1 MEQKQTLTITVA
13 FFESLEDMRKFVDRS
28 ISETTSVLGET
39 YAKTEEIR
47 KRYESNKGDQLRG
60 GKKSGPSS
68 IKQKEVAGF
77 RVLVN
82 PTPEYELKLIEES
95 VATLQERI
103 EMLEKTKELY
113 PALDKQGARIAMVL
127 DEGVPSGFMF
137 FGPDL

>member
-1 MEQKQTLTITVA
+1 MTITVA
-13 FFESLEDMRKFVDRS
+13 FFESLQDMRKYVDKS
-28 ISETTSVLGET
+28 ISETKSALGET

-47 KRYESNKGDQLRG
+47 KRYEFSKGDQTQG
-60 GKKSGPSS
+60 GKKSGPSN

-82 PTPEYELKLIEES
+82 PTPDYELKVIEDS
-95 VATLQERI
+95 VASLQERI

>member
-1 MEQKQTLTITVA
+1 MTITVA
-13 FFESLEDMRKFVDRS
+13 FFDSVHDLRVYVEKS
-28 ISETTSVLGET
+28 ITDTKVILGET

-47 KRYESNKGDQLRG
+47 KRYDVFRAGEQPDSRNSG
-60 GKKSGPSS
+60 GKKSGNNGTR
-68 IKQKEVAGF
+68 QKEVAGF
-77 RVLVN
+77 RILIN
-82 PTPEYELKLIEES
+82 PSPAYELKLIEES

-113 PALDKQGARIAMVL
+113 PAVDKQSSRIAMVL